1 MMLAPGEAAVSISI
15 ASSRSATVKPSLD
28 DGSWQPHRCAR
39 GLREVERLERRRGP
53 SIAIG
58 QGLEPEAP
66 RDQLQD
72 GGVIVLTVADED
84 ALHVERQDQ
93 DQHAS
98 PMTVA
103 VTD

>member
-28 DGSWQPHRCAR
+28 DGSWQPRRRAR

-66 RDQLQD
+66 LDQLQD
-72 GGVIVLTVADED
+72 GGVIVLTVADEA
-84 ALHVERQDQ
+84 ALRVGRHDQ
-93 DQHAS
+93 GRHAR
-98 PMTVA
+98 PEA
-103 VTD
+103 